1 MDYCSADCQEASVCL
16 PGLVESDELCV
27 ACPGSV
33 DTLVVNG
40 SGELASLDGWTVTED
55 GGNGWVY
62 NSGNSVDA
70 IPGEF
75 ATSYSWAYR
84 EQVVDLLAMGYTG
97 AELDTQ
103 PAITVGE
110 YYRAIFN
117 NNDLYTLTVGFEMPV
132 VRSLHRS
139 RRAPLPRRPVH
150 GPGLGQPSLI
160 TVKACVRFT
169 SAMVERTRSS
179 GQVIMVHG
187 WMAWRS
193 ASPSTR
199 PHHAAVTGPAKWQVT
214 AQPHAFVMMATLDR
228 PAGSMATSPGESF
241 TLPPQ
246 RELNGEETMQRWS
259 RCDAMPTLSKALF
272 THINPSLRESFR
284 SIERLHRQR

>member
-1 MDYCSADCQEASVCL
+1 M
-16 PGLVESDELCV
+16 
-27 ACPGSV
+27 
-33 DTLVVNG
+33 
-40 SGELASLDGWTVTED
+40 
-55 GGNGWVY
+55 
-62 NSGNSVDA
+62 
-70 IPGEF
+70 
-75 ATSYSWAYR
+75 
-84 EQVVDLLAMGYTG
+84 
-97 AELDTQ
+97 
-103 PAITVGE
+103 GE

-117 NNDLYTLTVGFEMPV
+117 NNDLYTLTVELEMLA
-132 VRSLHRS
+132 VRSLHRL
-139 RRAPLPRRPVH
+139 RRAPLQRRPAP
-150 GPGLGQPSLI
+150 GPGLGQLSLI
-160 TVKACVRFT
+160 TVKACVRSTF
-169 SAMVERTRSS
+169 AMAVKTLSS

-199 PHHAAVTGPAKWQVT
+199 PHHAAVTGPAKWQVA

-246 RELNGEETMQRWS
+246 RELNGEETMQRWA

-272 THINPSLRESFR
+272 THINRPLRESFR